1 MIELDLFFDLSYK
14 FCLFACIFL
23 YVLLKQ
29 IKLDHIGL
37 DWMKLN
43 QMKQV
48 LIEVVEDV
56 FEEFVE
62 KYIFKDFTLGFY
74 LKM

>member
-56 FEEFVE
+56 FNLL
-62 KYIFKDFTLGFY
+62 KNIY
-74 LKM
+74 LKILL